1 MMMGNSQLPL
11 AQVKAQIKKAIVIK
25 LGGSSL
31 ASETT
36 LDQLSQ
42 LVSGY
47 RARGK
52 NVVVVHGGGPAIN
65 EELTKRGITWTFVN
79 GQRRTTPEMIEVIDE
94 VLSSYVNSAVVG
106 NLKAD
111 GIPATSLSGARNEI
125 LVCSQLNEELGLVG
139 QVDDVNTA
147 PIVEALKNGRL
158 PVVAPVGFA
167 PPTYDGT
174 LEGLTA
180 KKFNVNAD
188 WAATKIAIALGAEKL
203 IFLTD
208 QNGVLDGK
216 RDLVTRATPFD
227 LKEMIG
233 TGVVSGGMCTKVL
246 AMIVALESGV
256 GQVRVLNASAASAM
270 LERRKV
276 GTTLAFKKPT
286 KSTHAHSSTAA
297 AAV

>member
-1 MMMGNSQLPL
+1 MMGESLTL
-11 AQVKAQIKKAIVIK
+11 KKVKKPIVIK

-31 ASETT
+31 ASEST
-36 LDQLSQ
+36 LGELSR
-42 LVSGY
+42 LISGY
-47 RARGK
+47 HTRGK
-52 NVVVVHGGGPAIN
+52 QVVVVHGGGPAIN

-111 GIPATSLSGARNEI
+111 GLPALGLSGCGHEI
-125 LVCSQLNEELGLVG
+125 LSCSQMNEELGLVG
-139 QVDDVNTA
+139 QVESVDST
-147 PIVEALKNGRL
+147 PIIEALRAGRV

-167 PPTYDGT
+167 PATDDG
-174 LEGLTA
+174 LAA

-188 WAATKIAIALGAEKL
+188 WAATKLAIALGAEKL

-208 QNGVLDGK
+208 QNGVLDEK
-216 RDLVTRATPFD
+216 RALVSRATPFD

-246 AMIVALESGV
+246 AMIVALEAGV
-256 GQVRVLNASAASAM
+256 GQVRVLNACAASTM
-270 LERRKV
+270 LEKKKV
-276 GTTLAFKKPT
+276 GTTLAFKKPA
-286 KSTHAHSSTAA
+286 KLAQL
-297 AAV
+297 AV

>member
-1 MMMGNSQLPL
+1 MRENKIFPL
-11 AQVKAQIKKAIVIK
+11 AQAKAQIRKAIVIK

-31 ASETT
+31 ASEST
-36 LDQLSQ
+36 LDELSR
-42 LVSGY
+42 LISGY

-65 EELTKRGITWTFVN
+65 EELTQRGITWSFVN
-79 GQRRTTPEMIEVIDE
+79 GQRVTTPEMIEVIDE
-94 VLSSYVNSAVVG
+94 VLGSYVNSAVVG

-111 GIPATSLSGARNEI
+111 GIPATGLSGANHEI
-125 LVCSQLNEELGLVG
+125 LSCSQLNEELGLVG
-139 QVDDVNTA
+139 QVDEVDA
-147 PIVEALKNGRL
+147 AAIVAALKNGRV
-158 PVVAPVGFA
+158 PVIAPIGFA
-167 PPTYDGT
+167 NCDDG
-174 LEGLTA
+174 GSQ

-188 WAATKIAIALGAEKL
+188 WAATKIAIALRAEKL

-216 RDLVTRATPFD
+216 RDLVSRATPYD

-256 GQVRVLNASAASAM
+256 SQVRVLNAGAASRM
-270 LERRKV
+270 LDRKKI
-276 GTTLAFKKPT
+276 GTTLAF
-286 KSTHAHSSTAA
+286 ARERVTA
-297 AAV
+297 